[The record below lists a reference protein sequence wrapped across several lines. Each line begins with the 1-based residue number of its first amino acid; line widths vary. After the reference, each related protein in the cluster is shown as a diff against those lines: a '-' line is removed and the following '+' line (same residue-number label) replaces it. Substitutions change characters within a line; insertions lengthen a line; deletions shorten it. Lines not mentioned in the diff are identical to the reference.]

1 MGHTD
6 ADGHTHWTRPGGT
19 GFEGTSA
26 TTLED
31 GPMYVFSTSTDLPAE
46 RGLTKEYVYAHYMHG
61 GDFSA
66 ASRALRDSGYGT
78 APLPALA
85 PWDGPLPAVEDMTPE
100 QVAAEVKAA
109 WVLEHLPRV
118 DWEVLWADDTEEE
131 WIVEPIL
138 DAMGVAHVLV
148 ETRADEALVAPALDT
163 AYATSRPVCVLLG
176 ASPTAP
182 GTISPETT
190 P

>member
-1 MGHTD
+1 MT
-6 ADGHTHWTRPGGT
+6 A
-19 GFEGTSA
+19 
-26 TTLED
+26 
-31 GPMYVFSTSTDLPAE
+31 
-46 RGLTKEYVYAHYMHG
+46 
-61 GDFSA
+61 SA
-66 ASRALRDSGYGT
+66 APRGQALIAALREARIEFVVALPDLVTSDGLLWPLSRDPGFQLVRVCKEDEGVAICAGLAFAGRRAVLLIQQTGLLDSVN
-78 APLPALA
+78 ALR
-85 PWDGPLPAVEDMTPE
+85 AVGVEYE
-100 QVAAEVKAA
+100 QPVAMIVGLQGKEPGIPPTRSAKLSV
-109 WVLEHLPRV
+109 R
-118 DWEVLWADDTEEE
+118 
-131 WIVEPIL
+131 IVEPIL